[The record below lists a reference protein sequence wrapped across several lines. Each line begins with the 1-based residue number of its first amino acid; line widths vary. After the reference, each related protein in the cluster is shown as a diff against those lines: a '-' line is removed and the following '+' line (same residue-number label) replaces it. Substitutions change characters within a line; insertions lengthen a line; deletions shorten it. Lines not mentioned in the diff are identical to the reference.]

1 MVKGINLRRS
11 ATLSRTLSLRGRL
24 TVWYVLVLVVVLTA
38 FGAAVLLAQRRVGLQ
53 RLDRDLQATHLQLAG
68 MLREELREH
77 DPPEEAAE
85 DSLRVITSGGYA
97 VAIIDATGTPLASNL
112 DAAILASIRDAAT
125 PPAVRTVRTPS
136 GAWRVRAT
144 REMLEGRP
152 AMLVVAGSL
161 SDLERDQRNA
171 RDAILLGIPVV
182 LLLAGAGGLW
192 LASVAL
198 RPITAMATRAA
209 GLAATGVDDLGP
221 PLRDDELGRLTR
233 AFNGLVARL
242 RTALETQRR
251 FMADA
256 SHELRSPVSVIRVAA
271 DVALSRRHR
280 DEAEYREALMMTATQ
295 SKHLT
300 TLVDDMLLLARADA
314 GGIPLRLVDLRL
326 RDTIDE
332 CCRAISV
339 LAADRHISV
348 RSSINDDVSVV
359 GDEQLLRRL
368 IINLL
373 QNAVQ
378 HTPAGGAVSVDV
390 RADARQ
396 VWIRVTDSGGGIADE
411 DRARIFER
419 FVQLDASRR
428 SSGAGLGL
436 TIARWIAEAHG
447 GTLAVERT
455 GPQGSTFCLVLAI
468 TDRRALDDD
477 EISVRAEAGQ
487 A

>member
-1 MVKGINLRRS
+1 
-11 ATLSRTLSLRGRL
+11 L

-38 FGAAVLLAQRRVGLQ
+38 FGGAVLFTQRRVGLQ

-68 MLREELREH
+68 MLSEELRER
-77 DPPEEAAE
+77 DPPEEAAA
-85 DSLRVITSGGYA
+85 DSLRVIASGGYA

-112 DAAILASIRDAAT
+112 DAAILARVRVQDASA
-125 PPAVRTVRTPS
+125 PPVSTVRTPS
-136 GAWRVRAT
+136 GAWRVRAS
-144 REMLEGRP
+144 RETFEGRP
-152 AMLVVAGSL
+152 TLLVVACSL
-161 SDLERDQRNA
+161 DDLERDQRNA
-171 RDAILLGIPVV
+171 RDAILLGIPIV

-198 RPITAMATRAA
+198 RPITQMAARAS
-209 GLAATGVDDLGP
+209 GLATTGVDDLGP

-242 RTALETQRR
+242 RAALETQRQ

-271 DVALSRRHR
+271 DVALSREHR
-280 DEAEYREALMMTATQ
+280 DEAEYREALAMTAIQ

-314 GGIPLRLVDLRL
+314 GGYPLRLVDLRL
-326 RDTIDE
+326 RDAIDE

-339 LAADRHISV
+339 VAADRQIAV
-348 RSSINDDVSVV
+348 RSAVTDDVSVV

-368 IINLL
+368 IVNLL

-390 RADARQ
+390 QADGRG
-396 VWIRVTDSGGGIADE
+396 VRIRVTDSGGGIAEE

-428 SSGAGLGL
+428 ASGAGLGL

-447 GTLAVERT
+447 GTLAVEST
-455 GPQGSTFCLVLAI
+455 GAQGTTFCLVLPVSDPRTPDDAEV
-468 TDRRALDDD
+468 AL
-477 EISVRAEAGQ
+477 RAEAEH